1 MNTRFLNDT
10 LGWGIVLWL
19 VGYVL
24 GMVLFAFVP
33 PSAIGWII
41 LPIGI
46 AVTLWVLLR
55 RVAHESLQHYVT
67 LAAAWTAIAVV
78 FDYLFIVK
86 ALHPAD
92 GYYKLDVYVYYV
104 LTLLLPLVVGPRK
117 AGGSRVAA
125 VR

>member
-1 MNTRFLNDT
+1 MNTRLLKDA

-24 GMVLFAFVP
+24 GMLLFAVVP

-41 LPIGI
+41 LPIGVG
-46 AVTLWVLLR
+46 VTLWVLLH
-55 RVAHESLQHYVT
+55 RVAIDSLRHYLVV
-67 LAAAWTAIAVV
+67 AVAWTAIAVV

-104 LTLLLPLVVGPRK
+104 LTFLLPAVVGLRRAAGPR
-117 AGGSRVAA
+117 AA
-125 VR
+125 AMS